1 VNAYSLKIEVQ
12 LHKPLAMEDAGD
24 DEPPIVGY
32 VILMW
37 IRAATVAEAETIAAE
52 AIKDGVINWSGSKT
66 REMPP
71 SEAREQ
77 LRGLATPT
85 RGLVRKTGRI
95 YFP

>member
-1 VNAYSLKIEVQ
+1 MNAYSLKIEVQ
-12 LHKPLAMEDAGD
+12 LHEPLALDDAGD
-24 DEPPIVGY
+24 DDPPVVGY
-32 VILMW
+32 VILLW

-77 LRGLATPT
+77 LRGFSMPT

-95 YFP
+95 FFP